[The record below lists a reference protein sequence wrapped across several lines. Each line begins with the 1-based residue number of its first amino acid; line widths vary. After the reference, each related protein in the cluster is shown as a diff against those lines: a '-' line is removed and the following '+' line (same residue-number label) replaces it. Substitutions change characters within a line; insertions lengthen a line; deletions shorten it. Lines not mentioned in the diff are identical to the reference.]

1 MRLATSDSRRLT
13 SDTGLLANLL
23 EQGYDFFSGVPDSG
37 LKAFIA
43 DVYELP
49 SGQHV
54 PATWE
59 AEAVALAAGAYLAG
73 RKPCVYLQNAG
84 LGHTINPLVSLC
96 IPYEIEMLL
105 LVGHRH
111 TLPQHRVMGE
121 TDEKLLQL
129 IGWSRYLLVEGD
141 NNEK

>member
-1 MRLATSDSRRLT
+1 LE
-13 SDTGLLANLL
+13 GLL
-23 EQGYDFFSGVPDSG
+23 EEGYDFFTGVPDSG
-37 LKAFIA
+37 LKRFIS

-49 SGQHV
+49 PGQHV

-59 AEAVALAAGAYLAG
+59 AEAVGIAAGAYLAG

-84 LGHTINPLVSLC
+84 LGHTINPLASLC
-96 IPYEIEMLL
+96 IPYGIELLL

-121 TDEKLLQL
+121 VDERLLEL
-129 IGWSRYLLVEGD
+129 IGWTNCVIVRAD
-141 NNEK
+141 NNPE